1 MDLTRIQDLIRLVN
15 ESGVAE
21 VEVEEGGV
29 RIVVR
34 KHATQVSYQPMGAP
48 AMPYMM
54 PQPMAPPPMASG
66 AMQAPQAFPFPT
78 GYPPAYPVQVPP
90 TGVPP
95 AAPATPAA
103 PAAPQAPAAE
113 SKPAASDAPA
123 DGTLVRAP
131 IVGTFYAAPSPD
143 SDDFVTVGSAVKKGD
158 TLCII
163 EAMKLMNEIEAEVSG
178 TVKQILVDNA
188 EPVEYDQPLFVIG

>member
-21 VEVEEGGV
+21 VEVEESGV

-34 KHATQVSYQPMGAP
+34 KHAPQVSYQPMGAP

-54 PQPMAPPPMASG
+54 PPPMSAPPLGGG
-66 AMQAPQAFPFPT
+66 AIQAPQAFPFPT
-78 GYPPAYPVQVPP
+78 GYPPAYPVQVPTAGTP
-90 TGVPP
+90 VAPQTPP
-95 AAPATPAA
+95 A
-103 PAAPQAPAAE
+103 PAAPQASTDTKPE
-113 SKPAASDAPA
+113 SSDAPV

-131 IVGTFYAAPSPD
+131 IVGTFYSAPSPD
-143 SDDFVTVGSAVKKGD
+143 SDPFVTVGSAVKKGD